1 MLREILNVEDP
12 VMLMQSRDRLEAKRQ
27 PISLEIMCEHARR
40 PPNLQIGFG
49 AIRLL
54 RADCNGHMS

>member
-1 MLREILNVEDP
+1 
-12 VMLMQSRDRLEAKRQ
+12 MLMQSRDRLEAKRQ